1 MQHNDPQ
8 ILDQICSVLESS
20 NHRTVKAQSLA
31 ELIGRSGGYRWV
43 GIYDVAGDEIAA
55 IAWTG
60 PDAPAVPRFPVSQG
74 LCGAAVRFG
83 ATVVVGDVTE
93 DPRYLTTFGSTRSE
107 IIVPMLHPVTRAILG
122 LIDVESERVDAFSQD
137 DRAFLEK
144 CASSLSRLWD

>member
-1 MQHNDPQ
+1 LRHNDPQ

-20 NHRTVKAQSLA
+20 NDQTVKAQSLA
-31 ELIGRSGGYRWV
+31 ELIRCSRGFRWV
-43 GIYDVAGDEIAA
+43 GIYDAAGDEIAA

-60 PDAPAVPRFPVSQG
+60 ADAPAVPRFPVNQG
-74 LCGAAVRFG
+74 LCGAAVRSG
-83 ATVVVGDVTE
+83 TTIVVGDVTG

-107 IIVPMLHPVTRAILG
+107 IIVPILHPVTRAILG
-122 LIDVESERVDAFSQD
+122 LIDVESERVNAFTQD

>member
-1 MQHNDPQ
+1 LRHNDPQ

-20 NHRTVKAQSLA
+20 NDQTVKAQSLA
-31 ELIGRSGGYRWV
+31 ELIRRSRGFRWV
-43 GIYDVAGDEIAA
+43 GIYDAAGDEIAA

-60 PDAPAVPRFPVSQG
+60 ADAPAVPRFPVSQG
-74 LCGAAVRFG
+74 LCGAAVRSG
-83 ATVVVGDVTE
+83 TTIVVGDVTG

-107 IIVPMLHPVTRAILG
+107 IIVPILHPATWAILG
-122 LIDVESERVDAFSQD
+122 LIDVESERVNAFTQD